1 MMVMRGHYTARVQLA
16 QLQGLV
22 EIARAGTIGRAAE
35 QLVIT
40 QPALTARLKA
50 LEAELDCELVV
61 RGRGGS
67 RLTDAGRALLPYAE
81 RAIAAIDEGAA
92 RARELAGG
100 RAGAIAI
107 GAAPAVSAY
116 VLPAVLRHFRAKHPD
131 AQLSVR
137 SGHSEEL
144 LELVLKGDVQ
154 VGIMRPLHHPDVV
167 TTPVYEDGLI
177 LVAPRGHRFTRL
189 SNILMRDLGAEQLVT
204 FDRASSYHEL
214 TRVMFR
220 SAGVRPRSF
229 LDVDNIDAAKRMV
242 QEGLGVALLPRSAVQ
257 ADLRSRQ
264 LRAIAVADMTPVR
277 RTIIAVRRRDAGP
290 ATGPLATFLELLL
303 ALAPKTTVQPARS
316 KQAVARRAASR
327 AR

>member
-1 MMVMRGHYTARVQLA
+1 MQLA

-35 QLVIT
+35 QLFIT

-50 LEAELDCELVV
+50 LEAELDCTLVV
-61 RGRGGS
+61 RGRAGS

-81 RAIAAIDEGAA
+81 RAIAAIDEGAQ

-100 RAGAIAI
+100 RSGAIAI
-107 GAAPAVSAY
+107 GAAPAVSTY
-116 VLPAVLRHFRAKHPD
+116 VLPAVLRLLRAKHPD

-144 LELVLKGDVQ
+144 LDLVLRGEVQ
-154 VGIMRPLHHPDVV
+154 VGIMRPLRHPDV
-167 TTPVYEDGLI
+167 TITPVYEDSLV
-177 LVAPRGHRFTRL
+177 LVAHRGHRFTRL
-189 SNILMRDLGAEQLVT
+189 PHVRMQDLASEQLVT

-242 QEGLGVALLPRSAVQ
+242 QEELGVALLPRSAVQ
-257 ADLRSRQ
+257 AELRSQQ
-264 LRAIAVADMTPVR
+264 LRAITVTDMTPVR
-277 RTIIAVRRRDAGP
+277 RMIIAVRRRDAEP
-290 ATGPLATFLELLL
+290 ATGPLATFLELLV
-303 ALAPKTTVQPARS
+303 AHAPKNDRAHPRS
-316 KQAVARRAASR
+316 RPRSTPRSAVG
-327 AR
+327 

>member
-1 MMVMRGHYTARVQLA
+1 MQLA

-35 QLVIT
+35 QLFIT

-67 RLTDAGRALLPYAE
+67 RLTEAGRALLPYAE
-81 RAIAAIDEGAA
+81 RAIAAAEEGAQ

-116 VLPAVLRHFRAKHPD
+116 VLPAVLRRLRAKHPD

-144 LELVLKGDVQ
+144 LDLVLKGDVQ
-154 VGIMRPLHHPDVV
+154 VGIMRPLRHPDVIA
-167 TTPVYEDGLI
+167 TPVYEDGLV
-177 LVAPRGHRFTRL
+177 LVAHRGHRFTRVAQ
-189 SNILMRDLGAEQLVT
+189 IRMRDLAGEQLVM

-229 LDVDNIDAAKRMV
+229 LEVDNIDAAKRMV
-242 QEGLGVALLPRSAVQ
+242 QEQLGVALLPRSAVE
-257 ADLRSRQ
+257 ADLRSQQ
-264 LRAIAVADMTPVR
+264 LRAISVTDMTPVR

-290 ATGPLATFLELLL
+290 PTGPLATFLDLLV
-303 ALAPKTTVQPARS
+303 ALAPKSVRTATSRT
-316 KQAVARRAASR
+316 RR
-327 AR
+327 

>member
-1 MMVMRGHYTARVQLA
+1 MQIA

-35 QLVIT
+35 QLSIT

-50 LEAELDCELVV
+50 LEEELDCVLVV

-67 RLTDAGRALLPYAE
+67 RLTDAGQALLPYAQ
-81 RAIAAIDEGAA
+81 RAIDAMDEGAQ

-100 RAGAIAI
+100 RSGAIAI

-116 VLPAVLRHFRAKHPD
+116 VLPQILRLLRAKHPD

-144 LELVLKGDVQ
+144 LDLVLRGEVQ
-154 VGIMRPLHHPDVV
+154 VGIMRPLRHPDIVA
-167 TTPVYEDGLI
+167 TPVYEDGLV
-177 LVAPRGHRFTRL
+177 LVTHRGHRFTRL
-189 SNILMRDLGAEQLVT
+189 RQVHMRDLASEQLVT

-214 TRVMFR
+214 TRVMFT

-242 QEGLGVALLPRSAVQ
+242 QEELGVALLPRSAIQ
-257 ADLRSRQ
+257 AELRGQQ
-264 LRAIAVADMTPVR
+264 LRAITVIDMTPVR

-290 ATGPLATFLELLL
+290 ATGPLATFLELLI
-303 ALAPKTTVQPARS
+303 AHAPKKDGAPRRRS
-316 KQAVARRAASR
+316 G
-327 AR
+327 

>member
-1 MMVMRGHYTARVQLA
+1 MQIA

-35 QLVIT
+35 QLFIT

-50 LEAELDCELVV
+50 LEDELECALVV

-67 RLTDAGRALLPYAE
+67 RLTDAGLALLPYAE
-81 RAIAAIDEGAA
+81 RAIAAMDEGAQ

-100 RAGAIAI
+100 RSGAIAI

-116 VLPAVLRHFRAKHPD
+116 VLPQILRLLRAKYPD
-131 AQLSVR
+131 TQLSVR

-144 LELVLKGDVQ
+144 LELVLRGEVQ
-154 VGIMRPLHHPDVV
+154 VGIMRPLRHPDIAV
-167 TTPVYEDGLI
+167 TPVYEDSLV
-177 LVAPRGHRFTRL
+177 LVAHRGHSFTRRQR
-189 SNILMRDLGAEQLVT
+189 IRMQDLATEQLVT

-214 TRVMFR
+214 TRVLFR

-242 QEGLGVALLPRSAVQ
+242 QEGLGVALLPWSAIQ
-257 ADLRSRQ
+257 TELRGQQ
-264 LRAIAVADMTPVR
+264 LRAITVIDMTPVR

-290 ATGPLATFLELLL
+290 ATGPLETFLELLVKH
-303 ALAPKTTVQPARS
+303 APKGVHGQSRRPA
-316 KQAVARRAASR
+316 
-327 AR
+327 